1 MSAISVGEKNDMAAS
16 VSAWLMPKGISRR
29 RAARNDFPPSFDNAR
44 TLKTSTPMP
53 NSIAGIRKG

>member
-1 MSAISVGEKNDMAAS
+1 MAAS